1 MDTADLPFLTVTEL
15 QGRLR
20 AGELSPREVLDA
32 LAARIQAADGTV
44 HAYLSTDLELA
55 RREAETAD
63 VNLPLGGVP
72 IAIKDVISVA
82 GQPCGCASHILD
94 GYVAPYDATC
104 VARLRAAGAIP
115 FGRLNMDEFAMGSST
130 ENSSK
135 GVTRNPWNPSR
146 VPGGSSGGSAASVAA
161 RTAFASLGTD
171 TGGSIRQPAAL
182 CGVVGLKPSYGRVS
196 RYGLVAFASSLDQ
209 VGPFTR
215 TVEDAAR
222 LLGVMAGS
230 DPHDSTSLAE
240 PVPDYVAALRG
251 DIKGLKLGLPKE
263 YFVGGIDPQVEAAV
277 RAAVDHYTTLGAEIV
292 EVSLPHTEYA
302 VAVYYIVATA
312 EASANLARFD
322 GVRYGHRAKDT
333 QGLLDFYGKTR
344 EEGFGAEVKRRIILG
359 TYVLSSGYHDAYYL
373 QAQKVRTLIRPG
385 FPGGVQTGGRADLP
399 DIAGDGVQARRT
411 HAKPARHVL
420 AGHFHHR
427 GEPGGDLRREPA
439 VRVRSGRG
447 REGFAHRLATAR
459 AVVRRGP
466 PATGRARLRAE
477 HGLAQA
483 QPAVTR
489 FQQGVPANGIS
500 DYTPQRPDFRRSLR
514 LPLVTLD
521 LLLELFLLTLEV
533 LCITPA
539 QLTVVPG
546 HILRLLRLDGA
557 LLFPESRRVL
567 FGQLAFLL
575 GLGNLFVGVVL
586 LLVESVFRVGM
597 IAGDNA

>member
-1 MDTADLPFLTVTEL
+1 MDPADLPFLTVTEL
-15 QGRLR
+15 QARLR
-20 AGELSPREVLDA
+20 AKLLSPREALDT
-32 LAARIQAADGTV
+32 LSGRIQAVDPEV

-55 RREAETAD
+55 RREAEAAD
-63 VNLPLGGVP
+63 VTLPLGGVP

-135 GVTRNPWNPSR
+135 GVTRNPWDPSR
-146 VPGGSSGGSAASVAA
+146 VPGGSSGGSAAAVAA

-215 TVEDAAR
+215 SVEDAAR

-240 PVPDYVAALRG
+240 PVPDYVAALTG

-263 YFVGGIDPQVEAAV
+263 YFIGGIDPQVEAAV
-277 RAAVDHYTTLGAEIV
+277 RAAVEHYTKLGAEIV

-333 QGLLDFYGKTR
+333 NGLLDFYGKTR

-373 QAQKVRTLIRPG
+373 QAQKVRTLIRRDFQEAFKTVDALICPTSPVAAFKIGEHTQNPLAMYLQDIFTIAANLAGICGVSLPCG
-385 FPGGVQTGGRADLP
+385 FAS
-399 DIAGDGVQARRT
+399 AGDGAELPIGLQ
-411 HAKPARHVL
+411 L
-420 AGHFHHR
+420 
-427 GEPGGDLRREPA
+427 L
-439 VRVRSGRG
+439 
-447 REGFAHRLATAR
+447 
-459 AVVRRGP
+459 GP
-466 PATGRARLRAE
+466 SFDEARLLQIAHAYEQSTEWHTRA
-477 HGLAQA
+477 
-483 QPAVTR
+483 PR
-489 FQQGVPANGIS
+489 
-500 DYTPQRPDFRRSLR
+500 
-514 LPLVTLD
+514 
-521 LLLELFLLTLEV
+521 
-533 LCITPA
+533 
-539 QLTVVPG
+539 
-546 HILRLLRLDGA
+546 
-557 LLFPESRRVL
+557 
-567 FGQLAFLL
+567 
-575 GLGNLFVGVVL
+575 
-586 LLVESVFRVGM
+586 
-597 IAGDNA
+597 